1 MNVLGNVPKRISR
14 RLKRLIC
21 IMALPHTR
29 HLSRIKYDKNR
40 RQRSAQE
47 EELTFHQNN
56 AWRASSRF
64 MAQTK
69 SLFAYFG
76 FSSDDYEEKTIIDLG
91 AGSKLRTKYFTAA
104 KIIAIEP
111 LAERFMKTIQW
122 CDLSDAEKVFSS
134 PAEDRINECVN
145 IADLVIS
152 INVLDHCYDFERI
165 IDNIA
170 AYLNT
175 GALAFLSFD
184 KHKEADDKHPLI
196 LTETICET
204 VFAQK
209 GLIVEKSSKGAGKLL
224 RTYGHGDYCLN
235 YWLRKA
241 QQDTTDMPLRVRRD
255 NS

>member
-1 MNVLGNVPKRISR
+1 MTRNMPKRISR
-14 RLKRLIC
+14 RLKHLIS
-21 IMALPHTR
+21 IMVMPDTR
-29 HLSRIKYDKNR
+29 RLSRTKYDKNR
-40 RQRSAQE
+40 WQRSAQE
-47 EELTFHQNN
+47 EELSFHQNN
-56 AWRASSRF
+56 TWRASSDF
-64 MAQTK
+64 MDQTRN
-69 SLFAYFG
+69 LFAHFG
-76 FSSDDYEEKTIIDLG
+76 FSSDDYEGKTIIDLG
-91 AGSKLRTKYFTAA
+91 AGSKLRTKYFTGA

-111 LAERFMKTIQW
+111 LAKRFIKTIQW

-134 PAEDRINECVN
+134 PAEERIDECVN

-165 IDNIA
+165 IENIA

-196 LTETICET
+196 LTETICER

-209 GLIVEKSSKGAGKLL
+209 GLIVEKYSKGAGELL

-241 QQDTTDMPLRVRRD
+241 QQDKKGMSLRVKRS